1 MLRAVSRH
9 RMRPV
14 SRTARRALPRLLMLL
29 ALLSSAPGCIAANP
43 SLSGGATTPTR
54 RVDMA
59 LGGAAR
65 LPTGQL
71 RGVPGMRGDQAVQRS
86 ALGEGITPIGFGRY
100 GINRHTDVELA
111 VLGASARV
119 AYRHE
124 WLLADGINRTVWLVS
139 PSFMLGKA
147 YDREADAAR
156 GGVRGSL
163 EVPLLYSADY
173 GGVYETW
180 IGPRV
185 GFEYIVGDF
194 THRHRHLA
202 RASGRAASGRRAGLR
217 GRLPAH
223 PRHDRAG
230 RRLRAL
236 VGARRRRAPAARRGG
251 AHPGVRAAGAAV
263 SASLLSA
270 S

>member
-1 MLRAVSRH
+1 MLRAVSR
-9 RMRPV
+9 RCMRPV
-14 SRTARRALPRLLMLL
+14 SRTARRMLPRLLMLL
-29 ALLSSAPGCIAANP
+29 ALLPSAPGCIAANP

-194 THRHRHLA
+194 TIDTGTSRVQA
-202 RASGRAASGRRAGLR
+202 AGLR
-217 GRLPAH
+217 AGSVLGFAAGFRRIHAMIELGAAYEH
-223 PRHDRAG
+223 WWVRADG
-230 RRLRAL
+230 ERRQ
-236 VGARRRRAPAARRGG
+236 RGG
-251 AHPGVRAAGAAV
+251 VVLIPAFALRVR
-263 SASLLSA
+263 L
-270 S
+270 

>member
-1 MLRAVSRH
+1 MSR
-9 RMRPV
+9 RCMRPV
-14 SRTARRALPRLLMLL
+14 SRTARRMLPRLLMLL
-29 ALLSSAPGCIAANP
+29 ALLPSAPGCIAANP

-173 GGVYETW
+173 GGGVRDLDRAAR
-180 IGPRV
+180 GVRV
-185 GFEYIVGDF
+185 HRGRLH
-194 THRHRHLA
+194 HRHRHLA
-202 RASGRAASGRRAGLR
+202 RASGRAASGRRVGLR

-236 VGARRRRAPAARRGG
+236 VGARRRRAPATRRGSVD
-251 AHPGVRAAGAAV
+251 PGVRPAGAAV
-263 SASLLSA
+263 SESLLSA

>member
-1 MLRAVSRH
+1 MLRAVLRH
-9 RMRPV
+9 PMRPV
-14 SRTARRALPRLLMLL
+14 SRTVRRTLARPLLLL
-29 ALLSSAPGCIAANP
+29 ALVMGSSGCIAANP
-43 SLSGGATTPTR
+43 SLSGGATTPSR
-54 RVDMA
+54 RVDVA

-100 GINRHTDVELA
+100 GVNRHTDVELA

-139 PSFMLGKA
+139 PSLMLGKA

-156 GGVRGSL
+156 GGVRSSL

-180 IGPRV
+180 VGPRV
-185 GFEYIVGDF
+185 GLEYIVGDF
-194 THRHRHLA
+194 TVDTGTSRVNA
-202 RASGRAASGRRAGLR
+202 AGLR
-217 GRLPAH
+217 AGAVLGFAAGFRRIHAMIELGAAYEH
-223 PRHDRAG
+223 WWVRADG
-230 RRLRAL
+230 ERRQ
-236 VGARRRRAPAARRGG
+236 RGG
-251 AHPGVRAAGAAV
+251 VVLIPAFALRVR
-263 SASLLSA
+263 L
-270 S
+270 